1 MAISEAQRRAV
12 DKYNKAN
19 YDRIELKVIKGK
31 KEEIKAHAD
40 HNGES
45 INAFINRAIIE
56 QMKRDQE

>member
-40 HNGES
+40 HKGES